1 MAINN
6 EMLGKLKKLDDAQ
19 FKHLVTEIANA
30 AGADPLKTAAMLR
43 DTGTLREIL
52 NDMTP
57 EEAQNLLN
65 KVGQDKAESILK
77 DLEGRI

>member
-30 AGADPLKTAAMLR
+30 AGADPLK
-43 DTGTLREIL
+43 IVI
-52 NDMTP
+52 NF
-57 EEAQNLLN
+57 
-65 KVGQDKAESILK
+65 I
-77 DLEGRI
+77 